1 MSSVEFDRVFEFT
14 VSNVAFGNLNN
25 EELNKLFRDGR
36 VASHFL
42 EVQITKWFPK
52 LERKEIK
59 RGRAKSDHI
68 DNIGNIYEMKSFT
81 KCGCKVM
88 PSYQYGGSRIF
99 NFVEY
104 DELAQKTKYIVCD
117 IRSFPLVRVIFKQG
131 GDMVKM
137 FPKGLVDVKQEGLL
151 YA

>member
-1 MSSVEFDRVFEFT
+1 MKVEFDKIYPFE
-14 VSNVAFGNLNN
+14 VSNARFGDLTK
-25 EELNKLFRDGR
+25 EEISKLFRDGR

-42 EVQITKWFPK
+42 EIQITKWFPE

-59 RGRAKSDHI
+59 RGRAKSDHV
-68 DNIGNIYEMKSFT
+68 DNRGNIYEMKSFT

-88 PSYQYGGSRIF
+88 PSYQYGGSREF

-104 DELAQKTKYIVCD
+104 NELAQKTKYIVCD
-117 IRSFPLVRVIFKQG
+117 IRSFPLVRVIFKEG
-131 GDMVKM
+131 SDMAKM